1 VLIQKRG
8 EAGAA
13 AGALSRGGG
22 RMLLAGGALFVIAVG
37 AYLAMAAGRP
47 ADFWVMNDLKIYRL
61 AGLVARHSGPLYQV
75 RFLRQGLGFTYPPF
89 AAAVF
94 DALAVGPIAVLKVLI
109 TAASLLSLVAA
120 AWLSWGAAGVR
131 APAAR
136 AGAALAVAGIALWT
150 DPVQQTLGFG
160 QVNLILMVIVLADL
174 CQRDDLWWKG
184 AGTGLAAGFKLTP
197 AIFIVYL
204 LITRRFRAALV
215 CAAAFGLSVAAGFAV
230 LPGASRQYWLD
241 GLFLNF
247 ERPGGTSYVSNQSLR
262 GVISRLYGGPAAGRP
277 AWLAATFVVAAA
289 GLLVAAWAHRRG
301 QELTG
306 IVACA
311 ITGLLVSPVS
321 WDHHWVWIVPAL
333 VAVLAAARRHGA
345 GLGGRP
351 PNTPRSASLGGR
363 PPNTPRSASLG
374 GRPPNTPRSAALGGR
389 PPNTPRG
396 SFLAWAGAIAL
407 TGVFLTY
414 PVTANRAAPV
424 MPEGL
429 IWTVPAGGIHEFR
442 WHGAQLLT
450 GNLYAI
456 AGIAIL
462 CALALVLA
470 RTRSAASPPPSVAPS
485 PDARGR
491 P

>member
-1 VLIQKRG
+1 
-8 EAGAA
+8 
-13 AGALSRGGG
+13 
-22 RMLLAGGALFVIAVG
+22 MLLAGGALFVIAVG

-333 VAVLAAARRHGA
+333 VAVLAAARRH
-345 GLGGRP
+345 
-351 PNTPRSASLGGR
+351 
-363 PPNTPRSASLG
+363 
-374 GRPPNTPRSAALGGR
+374 SAALGGR